1 MVDIYII
8 LKKQVNNKYRV
19 KPFSPLFVFVY
30 ISQSHKTNIA
40 LMLLTLNFKE
50 TLLNDCKKVLNERL
64 ENANSAMQAAQEA
77 ANGEEKSSA
86 GDKYE
91 TSRAMGHRD
100 RDMYARQ
107 LVEAKN
113 ELQKLDKIKLESS
126 EFIKTGSLIE
136 IGNTLYF
143 IATGLGK
150 LVISDMMV
158 IVISRESPLAK
169 SIFGK
174 KINEEIFFNGKKL
187 KIDNVV

>member
-1 MVDIYII
+1 
-8 LKKQVNNKYRV
+8 
-19 KPFSPLFVFVY
+19 
-30 ISQSHKTNIA
+30 
-40 LMLLTLNFKE
+40 MLLTLNFKE

-113 ELQKLDKIKLESS
+113 ELQKLEKINLESS

-136 IGNTLYF
+136 FGNNLYF
-143 IATGLGK
+143 IATGIGKIEILGR
-150 LVISDMMV
+150 LVI
-158 IVISRESPLAK
+158 IISKESPL
-169 SIFGK
+169 SVNLIGK
-174 KINEEIFFNGKKL
+174 KINDEIFFNGKKL